1 MQKLKICENYL
12 EKLELLEFL
21 SDPLFLQFFDKNRHW
36 LINFAFYWNFYY
48 PPSSPSS
55 YSVFI
60 LFLIPL
66 PSFLPSFLLPP
77 SSSLPFLFLS
87 FPLLSSF
94 LPSSSLSF
102 PLLSSFLPSSLPL
115 PFSRFPQSYSFL
127 AYIPSI
133 PLSLLFSFS
142 LGAAHCTSLFSF
154 LFLLLLSLPFMNELP
169 IDWLKGN
176 ICKNN

>member
-1 MQKLKICENYL
+1 M

-94 LPSSSLSF
+94 LPSS
-102 PLLSSFLPSSLPL
+102 LPL